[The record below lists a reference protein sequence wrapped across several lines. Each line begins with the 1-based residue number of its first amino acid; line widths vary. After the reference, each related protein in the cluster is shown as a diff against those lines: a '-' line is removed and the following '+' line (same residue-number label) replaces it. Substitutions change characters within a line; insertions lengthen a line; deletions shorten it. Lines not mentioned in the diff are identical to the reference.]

1 MSWFSLLRLLPN
13 TLPCRGRENGTIFIF
28 FILVRYNVRAR
39 SSCCFISYSSAW
51 ANMKE
56 QTSQKSTYVM
66 HPGQSLD
73 RRIGAC
79 LAFEIDVAAFA
90 DFLGGKPT
98 AEHQV
103 CARRIYSIRKTK
115 FWYRI
120 HDIRRTS
127 RRVNG
132 GWVVCLIVCT
142 ATRIRG
148 GAPE

>member
-1 MSWFSLLRLLPN
+1 
-13 TLPCRGRENGTIFIF
+13 
-28 FILVRYNVRAR
+28 
-39 SSCCFISYSSAW
+39 
-51 ANMKE
+51 
-56 QTSQKSTYVM
+56 M

-132 GWVVCLIVCT
+132 GLVVCLIVCT